1 MRKLF
6 LLAFGLMASAGFNGA
21 HCQMIAFD
29 PWHFGSV
36 VENQAA
42 RSAAESTHNQYLGKI
57 DDNIE
62 QVNTNVG
69 SVVLAQTMIYNA
81 LANVNSALKDGLAVK
96 NMALITSDIIYYLGQ
111 AMEMGK
117 DDPILFLTTSKI
129 QNEMGPKATALVGE
143 VSGFVLK
150 EGDNVLAD
158 YNGRDQLLRRVIQ
171 QLQILDSMAYGTWK
185 SMYWARERGLLKTL
199 NPWQNFI
206 NQDKTFAAQ
215 IIQNA
220 KYLTK

>member
-1 MRKLF
+1 MG
-6 LLAFGLMASAGFNGA
+6 FGLMASLFCGQVYA
-21 HCQMIAFD
+21 QMIAFD
-29 PWHFGSV
+29 PWHFTSV
-36 VENQAA
+36 VENEAA
-42 RSAAESTHNQYLGKI
+42 RSAAESTHNDYRGKI
-57 DDNIE
+57 DNNVE

-69 SVVLAQTMIYNA
+69 SVVLAQTMIYKA
-81 LANVNSALKDGLAVK
+81 LSNVNSGLKDGLAVK
-96 NMALITSDIIYYLGQ
+96 NIGSITSDIIYYLDQ
-111 AMEMGK
+111 AMELAK
-117 DDPILFLTTSKI
+117 DDPVLLLTTAKL
-129 QNEMGPKATALVGE
+129 QNEMGPKAVALVND

-185 SMYWARERGLLKTL
+185 TIYWASQRGLLQTL

-206 NQDKTFAAQ
+206 NKDKVFVQQ

-220 KYLTK
+220 KYLSK